1 MKFRQGRKFLNAA
14 AAAAAALA
22 ASATARADVAIS
34 AFTPGDLVVLR
45 GGDTTN
51 SDLSTGNAYNGEVST
66 YLDEY
71 TTAGAY
77 VGTIPVGSGLTL
89 PGYGA
94 FEHEGVLNLST
105 NGQYLTFGGYTS
117 PAGTTIHPSDGS
129 QSEAIGIIGNSAA
142 SLNTSTTITPA
153 EGTGQFIRSVDTAD
167 GSSFYVAGKY
177 PSGSTAGN
185 GLKYVVGTGASA
197 TVTTLEG
204 TVDWRSV
211 ILANNTLY
219 GGTGSSSVGV
229 HGAYQIGTAGSP
241 PTTATPTN
249 TLLTNYSGGQSAS
262 NLALLDVPTS
272 DSTAKTQ
279 NGFDVLYT
287 IGDQSTSGITKY
299 YFDGTTWQ
307 TANLQV
313 GLNADNIENPTGLIA
328 SIDPTNP
335 SWVDIYVSGQNG
347 IYSYIDKSG
356 DPTTG
361 IAANAFSILASP
373 NPNDDAAF
381 YGIAMAPTAA
391 VPEPASLGLI
401 GLAAL
406 PLLRRRRR

>member
-1 MKFRQGRKFLNAA
+1 MKSRQGRIVLGAA
-14 AAAAAALA
+14 VAAAALA
-22 ASATARADVAIS
+22 ASATVRADVLIS
-34 AFTPGDLVVLR
+34 SFTPGDLVVLR
-45 GGDTTN
+45 GGDSTN
-51 SDLSTGNAYNGEVST
+51 SDLSGGNAYNGEVSA

-71 TTAGAY
+71 TTGGTY
-77 VGTIPVGSGLTL
+77 VGTMAVGSGLTL

-94 FEHEGVLNLST
+94 DSHEGVLNLST
-105 NGQYLTFGGYTS
+105 NGQLLAFGGYTTA
-117 PAGTTIHPSDGS
+117 AGATAHATDGS
-129 QSEAIGIIGNSAA
+129 ETEVIGTIGSSAS
-142 SLNTSTTITPA
+142 SLDTSTDITPA
-153 EGTGQFIRSVDTAD
+153 EGTGQFIRGVATND
-167 GSSFYVAGKY
+167 GSSFYVAGKN

-197 TVTTLEG
+197 SVTTLEG
-204 TVDWRSV
+204 TVDWRNV

-229 HGAYQIGTAGSP
+229 HGAYQIGDAGAP
-241 PTTATPTN
+241 PISATPTN

-313 GLNADNIENPTGLIA
+313 SLNATNIENPTGLIA
-328 SIDPTNP
+328 TIDPTNP
-335 SWVDIYVSGQNG
+335 DWVDIYVSGQNG
-347 IYSYIDKSG
+347 IYSYVDKSG

-361 IAANAFSILASP
+361 IANNAFSILATP
-373 NPNDDAAF
+373 NSADNAAF
-381 YGIAMAPTAA
+381 YGMAFAPTAA
-391 VPEPASLGLI
+391 VPEPATLGLI

-406 PLLRRRRR
+406 PLLRRRRA